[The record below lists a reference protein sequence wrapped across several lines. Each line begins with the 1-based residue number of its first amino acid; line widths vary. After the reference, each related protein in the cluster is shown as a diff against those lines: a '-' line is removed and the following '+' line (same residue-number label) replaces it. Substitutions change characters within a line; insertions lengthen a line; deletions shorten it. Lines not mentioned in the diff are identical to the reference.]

1 MPDISPRAERE
12 RRLVVAIRQQ
22 LGPVICGALDD
33 PEVIEVMLNPSG
45 EVWEDRLGSGM
56 RVICTMDPIAAHSFI
71 GIVASTLHTTVAR
84 ESPLLQAELPIR
96 GARFQAA
103 IPPVSSVPIFSVR
116 LKATRIFPLADYV
129 ASGAMSAKQRT
140 TIEDSVSAHKNIL
153 LVGSTGAGK
162 TTLGNAVL
170 AEIAERT
177 PQDRILILE
186 DTVELQCTA
195 PNVVALR
202 STDQVDMQRLLK
214 ITLRLRP
221 DRIVVGEVR
230 GGEALDMLK
239 AFNTGHPG
247 GLCTIHANSA
257 AAGLTRLEQL
267 VAEVTP
273 APMQAVIAEAI
284 DLLVP
289 IVKTKDG
296 RRVVKPF
303 IEVNGFRD
311 GHYVLA
317 QLEN

>member
-1 MPDISPRAERE
+1 M
-12 RRLVVAIRQQ
+12 
-22 LGPVICGALDD
+22 
-33 PEVIEVMLNPSG
+33 
-45 EVWEDRLGSGM
+45 
-56 RVICTMDPIAAHSFI
+56 
-71 GIVASTLHTTVAR
+71 
-84 ESPLLQAELPIR
+84 
-96 GARFQAA
+96 
-103 IPPVSSVPIFSVR
+103 
-116 LKATRIFPLADYV
+116 
-129 ASGAMSAKQRT
+129 
-140 TIEDSVSAHKNIL
+140 
-153 LVGSTGAGK
+153 
-162 TTLGNAVL
+162 
-170 AEIAERT
+170 
-177 PQDRILILE
+177 
-186 DTVELQCTA
+186 
-195 PNVVALR
+195 
-202 STDQVDMQRLLK
+202 K